1 VTPVSAVMTPRLLTI
16 SSDAP
21 LPDAA
26 WGLSLQ
32 GIAGAPVTDEHG
44 KLVGVLSRSDLADPR
59 ALRGDAD
66 APHTVR
72 DAMTPVLLAVRDSDP
87 VSFAVRRL
95 VETGVH
101 RLIVVDAEGAP
112 VGILTPMDVLR
123 ATHHGRL
130 SPDELVSKPRDAA
143 EE

>member
-1 VTPVSAVMTPRLLTI
+1 MTPVSAVMTPRLLTI
-16 SSDAP
+16 SSAAP

-32 GIAGAPVTDEHG
+32 GIAGAPVTDEQG

-101 RLIVVDAEGAP
+101 RLIVVDAAGAP

-123 ATHHGRL
+123 ATHRGRL
-130 SPDELVSKPRDAA
+130 APEELVANERDAPGG
-143 EE
+143 